1 MHRIAVLIP
10 VYNVEKYLGRC
21 LDSVLA
27 QTHPDVEVFCCDDG
41 STDRTL
47 DILNAYSL
55 RDSRVHYTS
64 QANAGA
70 NAARN
75 RLLDALPAGFDAFAF
90 LDGDDFIHPRMLAEL
105 DEALTRTGSDVAE
118 CDSAHVAPDAVEPVE
133 VPPVDPSKWRVIE
146 DMSVYLLRKTAP
158 GTYLYLWNKLYLRS
172 AVGQIRL
179 RPGLTFEDDFFYGY
193 EVNAATRRKV
203 LVPGRYHNYRNN
215 PIGVTSTHDH
225 RKYFE
230 ATAESIRLRQ
240 EVFLNAG
247 RIPSRLDR
255 AVRSELAD
263 DAYRMCIRKNLKK
276 NGDPRLCRELFGA
289 AGAFFVRLERESGFR
304 PIGLSPAQRLGYW
317 ACLHGHYAVARI
329 CMLLT

>member
-47 DILNAYSL
+47 DILKAYAL
-55 RDSRVHYTS
+55 RDPRVHYTC

-118 CDSAHVAPDAVEPVE
+118 CDSVHVASDAVEPAE
-133 VPPVDPSKWRVIE
+133 VTPAAPSKWRVIE

-179 RPGLTFEDDFFYGY
+179 QPGLTFEDDFYYGY
-193 EVNAATRRKV
+193 EVNAATHRKV
-203 LVPGRYHNYRNN
+203 LVPGAFHNYRNN
-215 PIGVTSTHDH
+215 PNGVTSTHDH

-247 RIPSRLDR
+247 RIPPRLDR

-263 DAYRMCIRKNLKK
+263 DAYRMCISKNLKK
-276 NGDPRLCRELFGA
+276 NGDPLLRRELFGV
-289 AGAFFVRLERESGFR
+289 AGTFFARLERESGFR
-304 PIGLSPAQRLGYW
+304 PIGLSAAQRLGYW
-317 ACLHGHYAVARI
+317 ACLHGHYAIARI
-329 CMLLT
+329 CMLLS